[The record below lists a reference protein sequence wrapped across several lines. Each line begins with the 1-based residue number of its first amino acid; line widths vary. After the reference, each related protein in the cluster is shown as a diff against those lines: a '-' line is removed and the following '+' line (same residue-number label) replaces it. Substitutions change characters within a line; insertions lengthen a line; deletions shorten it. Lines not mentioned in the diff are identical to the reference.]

1 MSKGQHQPDFAL
13 TIGGTDVTNYT
24 EEWELIE
31 VDDGVSTLTV
41 TIVNHD
47 GKFGGKFKG
56 EDKVELRWGI
66 GGSMGPKVTL
76 IARDI
81 SENYT
86 VRGLHVIVTAY
97 DGSAKLSGA
106 SGRGKFDTNSAIQSL
121 KACAE
126 MGDMNVVGLDK
137 CKDPL
142 TPEGK
147 NQELCNERLT
157 AAMRRLAQQV
167 HVPARVKMG
176 GKGNPKKPI
185 KALPQPKSAKFT
197 GRVTNGTLAARS
209 GGMAKAA
216 EENDMNS
223 FAKNFGSQVT
233 DSGAS
238 TTIRGTALLIGV
250 PNTKAKKGITIN
262 NVGGHF
268 SGKWYVR
275 GVSHTW
281 SVGRGYHTRCE
292 LLRSSLGEDG
302 EKGDQPIIQSANIY
316 SSGGKEMYV
325 GPREIDAGSQATY
338 TFGQNE
344 HLLVDFKG
352 TISTQ
357 AGVEAGEGADMQK
370 TLVDDPE
377 SVEGDDGGEE

>member
-1 MSKGQHQPDFAL
+1 MSKPQHQPDFVI
-13 TIGGTDVTNYT
+13 TIGGTDVTNHT
-24 EEWELIE
+24 EEWKLTE
-31 VDDGVSTLTV
+31 VDDGVSTLDV
-41 TIVNHD
+41 TIVNQD
-47 GKFGGKFKG
+47 GKFGGKFKA
-56 EDKVELRWGI
+56 EDKVELRWGM
-66 GGSMGPKVTL
+66 GGSMGPKVSL

-86 VRGLHVIVTAY
+86 VKGLHVIVVAY

-106 SGRGKFDTNSAIQSL
+106 SGRGKFDTNSAINSL

-126 MGDMNVVGLDK
+126 MADLNVVGLDK

-167 HVPARVKMG
+167 HVPGRSAGMG

-197 GRVTNGTLAARS
+197 GQVKNGTLAARA

-216 EENDMNS
+216 EINDMNS
-223 FAKNFGSQVT
+223 FAQNFGSQVT

-238 TTIRGTALLIGV
+238 TTIRGTLLLIGV

-262 NVGGHF
+262 NVGAHF

-275 GVSHTW
+275 GVEHTW
-281 SVGRGYHTRCE
+281 SVGHGYHTRCE
-292 LLRSSLGEDG
+292 LLRSSLDSDG
-302 EKGDQPIIQSANIY
+302 NDGDQPMIQSVDIY
-316 SSGGKEMYV
+316 SSGGKDIYV
-325 GPREIDAGSQATY
+325 GPRQIDAGSQATY
-338 TFGQNE
+338 VFGQGD
-344 HLLVDFKG
+344 HRVVDFKG

-357 AGVEAGEGADMQK
+357 AGVEAGEGSDTQK

-377 SVEGDDGGEE
+377 SVEGGDDE